1 MITAGR
7 ATIEHFRTTAYA
19 EYLRD
24 PETYLAAANE
34 AHRDFI
40 TGESEGG
47 GFPAQLTWTDDQ
59 VFAHEAQWYDPEDID
74 ADGNIYSTSNP
85 DGKWDWWM
93 IGGRWAG
100 AWTLV
105 PGAEPGLDTEHSGFG
120 SNDDT
125 PATST
130 DCARLRDLKRDSI
143 AETFAYIDLCGHW
156 HEQGR
161 MGWFGMASDLSAE
174 SDWAAEYQGFIDA
187 LAPDTWLVNIVAHV

>member
-1 MITAGR
+1 MLEALLDRYDETRDVVRYQQSTREEVITAGR

-105 PGAEPGLDTEHSGFG
+105 PGAEPPAWTPSTLG
-120 SNDDT
+120 SAPTTT
-125 PATST
+125 PQQPRPTAH
-130 DCARLRDLKRDSI
+130 DCA
-143 AETFAYIDLCGHW
+143 T
-156 HEQGR
+156 
-161 MGWFGMASDLSAE
+161 
-174 SDWAAEYQGFIDA
+174 
-187 LAPDTWLVNIVAHV
+187 